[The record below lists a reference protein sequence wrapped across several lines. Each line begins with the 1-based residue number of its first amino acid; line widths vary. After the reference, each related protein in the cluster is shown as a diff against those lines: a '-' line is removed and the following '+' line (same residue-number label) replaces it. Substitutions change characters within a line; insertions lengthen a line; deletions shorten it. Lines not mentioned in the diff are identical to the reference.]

1 MVFEYDAEVEGGAE
15 TWAVLG
21 VGVEFE
27 LEAAVDDGDLLGALG
42 ARFASV

>member
-1 MVFEYDAEVEGGAE
+1 MVFEYDAEVEVGVE

-21 VGVEFE
+21 VDVEFE

>member
-1 MVFEYDAEVEGGAE
+1 LVFEYDAEVEVGVE

-21 VGVEFE
+21 VDVEFE

-42 ARFASV
+42 ACFASV